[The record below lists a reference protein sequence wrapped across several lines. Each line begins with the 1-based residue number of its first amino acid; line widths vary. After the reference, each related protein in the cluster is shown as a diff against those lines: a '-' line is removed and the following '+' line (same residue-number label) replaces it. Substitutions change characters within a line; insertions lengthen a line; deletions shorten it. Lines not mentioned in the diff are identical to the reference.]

1 MVFNVIPPAAQ
12 RASPLDIFGNF
23 TPTVQGLLEFSLFSA
38 YVSQSLA
45 GSYNPPLW
53 TMFYEFLGSFMV
65 FATVAILRPL
75 HLRTCCWDYFL
86 QFLQSTSRFLRFS
99 LREFSLPICSEELKT
114 KNLATLPVQ
123 FCAQ

>member
-1 MVFNVIPPAAQ
+1 VLMVFNVIPPAAQ

-75 HLRTCCWDYFL
+75 HCGNSHCR
-86 QFLQSTSRFLRFS
+86 SV
-99 LREFSLPICSEELKT
+99 RE
-114 KNLATLPVQ
+114 N
-123 FCAQ
+123 

>member
-1 MVFNVIPPAAQ
+1 YSRLSFLNAATQKPGQRHQTAPPAFPCAVW
-12 RASPLDIFGNF
+12 AAL
-23 TPTVQGLLEFSLFSA
+23 V
-38 YVSQSLA
+38 
-45 GSYNPPLW
+45 
-53 TMFYEFLGSFMV
+53 
-65 FATVAILRPL
+65 
-75 HLRTCCWDYFL
+75 L

>member
-1 MVFNVIPPAAQ
+1 VSWTEAYRRPPPGPFFIGEIYSRLSFLNAATQ
-12 RASPLDIFGNF
+12 KPGQHHRDRVPL
-23 TPTVQGLLEFSLFSA
+23 PSHARSGLL
-38 YVSQSLA
+38 
-45 GSYNPPLW
+45 W
-53 TMFYEFLGSFMV
+53 
-65 FATVAILRPL
+65 
-75 HLRTCCWDYFL
+75 FL

>member
-1 MVFNVIPPAAQ
+1 VTSLNDLCNLRHHLRTDGVQRDSPAAQ
-12 RASPLDIFGNF
+12 RPSPLDIFGNF
-23 TPTVQGLLEFSLFSA
+23 TPTVQGLHEFSLFSA

-86 QFLQSTSRFLRFS
+86 QFLQSTSRAFHCGNSHCRS
-99 LREFSLPICSEELKT
+99 VRE
-114 KNLATLPVQ
+114 N
-123 FCAQ
+123 